1 MTLTLRS
8 KYLAVFLS
16 LWLVSCT
23 EVPKD
28 LLRQQAISA
37 EGTVAGAISTTSQLL
52 AVSSLTSGIVI
63 WDTNTSKAKFR
74 LSHGD
79 PTQNLVT
86 HLVFSAD
93 GKYLLSAD
101 PANAALWDMQDGKNL
116 GFWAMQSGVTIRDI
130 AVSDF
135 GRHLLIGQSDGKI
148 QHITLKSGRR
158 LEFQGH
164 SENINAVAISPNGR
178 YALTGSSD
186 LHSYFWDTDSA
197 QILQSISHPNRVTRV
212 ALDPQGRFL
221 FSADSLQQAQIIE
234 LKTGRLLSRLQ
245 LDRGRVFSTA
255 RFSSDGKWL
264 LTGSPSQ
271 RVTIWNV
278 QTGQKVKDWTVSPS
292 PYAKPPG
299 AVVYDVA
306 LLNNGQVLTLSSSGL
321 AEYWEFKP

>member
-16 LWLVSCT
+16 FWLVSCT

-37 EGTVAGAISTTSQLL
+37 EGTVAGAISPTSQLL

-86 HLVFSAD
+86 HLIFSAD

-135 GRHLLIGQSDGKI
+135 GRHLLIGQSDSKI

-271 RVTIWNV
+271 RVSIWNV
-278 QTGQKVKDWTVSPS
+278 QTGQRVKDWSVSPS

>member
-37 EGTVAGAISTTSQLL
+37 EGTVAGAISPTSQLL

-63 WDTNTSKAKFR
+63 WDTSTSKAKFR

-86 HLVFSAD
+86 HLIFSAD
-93 GKYLLSAD
+93 GKFLLSAD
-101 PANAALWDMQDGKNL
+101 PSNAALWDMQDGKNL
-116 GFWAMQSGVTIRDI
+116 GFWAMQAGVTIRDI

-245 LDRGRVFSTA
+245 LGRGRVFSTA

-271 RVTIWNV
+271 RVSIWNV
-278 QTGQKVKDWTVSPS
+278 QTGQRVKDWSVSPS

>member
-37 EGTVAGAISTTSQLL
+37 EGTVAGAISPTSQLL

-63 WDTNTSKAKFR
+63 WDTNAAKAKFR

-86 HLVFSAD
+86 HLIFSAD

>member
-8 KYLAVFLS
+8 KYLAIFLS
-16 LWLVSCT
+16 LWLISCT

-37 EGTVAGAISTTSQLL
+37 EGTVAGAISPTSQLL
-52 AVSSLTSGIVI
+52 ASSSLTSGIIV
-63 WDTNTSKAKFR
+63 WDITKTEAKFR
-74 LSHGD
+74 LSHGE

-86 HLVFSAD
+86 HLTFSAD

-101 PANAALWDMQDGKNL
+101 PANVALWDMQDGKNL
-116 GFWAMQSGVTIRDI
+116 GFWAMQPGVTVRDI

-164 SENINAVAISPNGR
+164 SENINAVALSPNGR
-178 YALTGSSD
+178 YALSGGSD
-186 LHSYFWDTDSA
+186 LHSYLWDTESA
-197 QILQSISHPNRVTRV
+197 QILQSLSHPNRVTRV
-212 ALDPQGRFL
+212 ALDAQGRFL
-221 FSADSLQQAQIIE
+221 FSADSLQQAQIFDVN
-234 LKTGRLLSRLQ
+234 TGRLLSKLQ
-245 LDRGRVFSTA
+245 LDRGRVFSSA

-271 RVTIWNV
+271 RVSIWNV
-278 QTGQKVKDWTVSPS
+278 RTGQLVKDWAVSRS
-292 PYAKPPG
+292 PYTRSAG

-306 LLNNGQVLTLSSSGL
+306 LLDNGQLLTLSSSGL
-321 AEYWEFKP
+321 AEFWEFKP

>member
-8 KYLAVFLS
+8 KYLAIFLS
-16 LWLVSCT
+16 LWLISCS

-28 LLRQQAISA
+28 LLRQQTISA
-37 EGTVAGAISTTSQLL
+37 EGTVSGAISPAGHLL
-52 AVSSLTSGIVI
+52 AVSSLTSGIIV
-63 WDTNTSKAKFR
+63 WDTAQSTAKFR

-86 HLVFSAD
+86 NLVFSAD
-93 GKYLLSAD
+93 GQYLLSAD
-101 PANAALWDMQDGKNL
+101 PTNVALWDMQNGKNM
-116 GFWAMQSGVTIRDI
+116 GFWAMHSGVTVRDI

-135 GRHLLIGQSDGKI
+135 GRHLLIAQSDGKI

-164 SENINAVAISPNGR
+164 SENVNTVALSPNGR
-178 YALTGSSD
+178 YALSGSSD
-186 LHSYFWDTDSA
+186 LHSYFWDTDTA
-197 QILQSISHPNRVTRV
+197 QIMHSLSHPNRVTKV
-212 ALDPQGRFL
+212 TLDKHGRFL
-221 FSADSLQQAQIIE
+221 FSADSLQQAQIVDV
-234 LKTGRLLSRLQ
+234 KTGRLVSKLN

-255 RFSSDGKWL
+255 RFSDDGKWL

-271 RVTIWNV
+271 RASIWNV
-278 QTGQKVKDWTVSPS
+278 QTGQLVKDWAVSPS
-292 PYAKPPG
+292 PFAKRPG

>member
-37 EGTVAGAISTTSQLL
+37 EGTVAGAISPSSQLL

-86 HLVFSAD
+86 HLIFSAD
-93 GKYLLSAD
+93 GKFLLSAA
-101 PANAALWDMQDGKNL
+101 PSNAALWDMQDGKNL
-116 GFWAMQSGVTIRDI
+116 GFWAMQAGVTIRDI

-271 RVTIWNV
+271 RVSIWNV
-278 QTGQKVKDWTVSPS
+278 QTGQRVKDWSVSPS

>member
-37 EGTVAGAISTTSQLL
+37 EGTVAGAISPTSQLL

-86 HLVFSAD
+86 HLIFSAD
-93 GKYLLSAD
+93 GKFLLSAD
-101 PANAALWDMQDGKNL
+101 PSNAALWDMQDGKNL
-116 GFWAMQSGVTIRDI
+116 GFWAMQAGVTIRDI

-271 RVTIWNV
+271 RVSIWNV
-278 QTGQKVKDWTVSPS
+278 QTGQRVKDWSVSPS

>member
-8 KYLAVFLS
+8 KYLAIFLS
-16 LWLVSCT
+16 LWLVNCT
-23 EVPKD
+23 EVPKNM
-28 LLRQQAISA
+28 LRQQAISA
-37 EGTVAGAISTTSQLL
+37 EGTMAGAISTTNQLL
-52 AVSSLTSGIVI
+52 AVSSLTSGIIV
-63 WDTNTSKAKFR
+63 WDTATSQAKFR

-86 HLVFSAD
+86 TLAFSPD

-101 PANAALWDMQDGKNL
+101 PNNAALWDMQDGKNL
-116 GFWAMQSGVTIRDI
+116 GFWAMQAGVTIRDI
-130 AVSDF
+130 AVSDY

-148 QHITLKSGRR
+148 QHITLKTGRR

-164 SENINAVAISPNGR
+164 TENVNSIGLSPNGR
-178 YALTGSSD
+178 YALSGSSD
-186 LHSYFWDTDSA
+186 LHSYFWDTTSA
-197 QILQSISHPNRVTRV
+197 QILLSISHPNRVSKV
-212 ALDPQGRFL
+212 ALDAEGRYV

-255 RFSSDGKWL
+255 RFSPDGKWL

-271 RVTIWNV
+271 RVSIWNV
-278 QTGQKVKDWTVSPS
+278 QTGQLVKDWAVSPS
-292 PYAKPPG
+292 PYGKPPS